1 MGDDVLRT
9 VADALVEATRTTDLI
24 VRHGGDE
31 FVVFFPDAGVGD
43 IDTVIARVNDKIKVL
58 SGKRGVPVAVT
69 CNFGVAYA
77 QIPPEIADD
86 FLREADQDRLR
97 RKR

>member
-9 VADALVEATRTTDLI
+9 VADALVEATRTTDLV

-31 FVVFFPDAGVGD
+31 FVVFFPDASVGD
-43 IDTVIARVNDKIKVL
+43 IDTVIARVNEKIKAL
-58 SGKRGVPVAVT
+58 SGKRGVPVAIA
-69 CNFGVAYA
+69 CSFGVAYA
-77 QIPPEIADD
+77 QAPPDSADD
-86 FLREADQDRLR
+86 LLREADQDMLR